1 MTKKTILVA
10 DDSPAELRLVVD
22 SLERE
27 GYTVI
32 TAIDGEQALAVASAS
47 NPSLVI
53 LDIIM
58 PKKNGY
64 QVLRQ
69 LRTTPATKQMKV
81 MLISSK
87 NHESD
92 RFWGLKQGADAY
104 IGKPFQDDE
113 LLRAVGELTS

>member
-1 MTKKTILVA
+1 MTNKTILVA
-10 DDSPAELRLVVD
+10 DDSPAELHQVVE

-27 GYTVI
+27 GYTVV
-32 TAIDGEQALAVASAS
+32 TATDGEQALAVASAT
-47 NPSLVI
+47 NPNLII

-69 LRTTPATKQMKV
+69 LRTTTSTKQMKV

-87 NHESD
+87 NQESD

-113 LLRAVGELTS
+113 LLRTVHELTN